1 MAMRVEAN
9 DERLSW
15 PGAVSVERGD
25 GWVQPWRIPHRQ
37 RALFPPDTLRER
49 TAMAAGVRLS
59 FRTTSGTVR
68 GELALAG
75 EASFVDLAV
84 DGELVASRPVA
95 GETSFGFDGLSSSDK
110 LIELWLPQTS
120 RFRLAALTLDDGA
133 TLTRALS
140 TAPRWTT
147 YGSSITQCGAA
158 QSPAYT
164 WPAIVARDHSLDL
177 TCLGFG
183 GQCHLD
189 PMIARVIRDTPADVV
204 TVCAGINIQGG
215 ATMGPRTFQPAI
227 IGTVRCVRERHP
239 DIPIGV
245 ISPIFSPPREEKPNA
260 VGFSL
265 QGMRVEVEAAVD
277 ALRSCG
283 DENVHYFSGLDVF
296 GEDLAHL
303 LPDDLHPDAAG
314 YKALGKNFGDVVMR
328 HLLSE

>member
-9 DERLSW
+9 DDRLSW
-15 PGAVSVERGD
+15 PGAVSLERGD
-25 GWVQPWRIPHRQ
+25 GWVQPWRIPHGQ
-37 RALFPPDTLRER
+37 RALFPPDMLRDR
-49 TAMAAGVRLS
+49 TAMAAGVRLT
-59 FRTTSGTVR
+59 FRTTSAAIHGD
-68 GELALAG
+68 LALAA
-75 EASFVDLAV
+75 ESSHVDLAV
-84 DGELVASRPVA
+84 DGDIVASHPVGGKTTFA
-95 GETSFGFDGLSSSDK
+95 FDGLPTADK
-110 LIELWLPQTS
+110 LVELWLPQTS
-120 RFRLAALTLDDGA
+120 RFRLAALTLDEGA
-133 TLTRALS
+133 SLARAS
-140 TAPRWTT
+140 SATPRWTT

-158 QSPAYT
+158 ESPAYT
-164 WPAIVARDHSLDL
+164 WPAIVARNHGLHL

-215 ATMGPRTFQPAI
+215 ATMNPRTFQPAI
-227 IGTVRCVRERHP
+227 IGTVRCVRERHA

-283 DENVHYFSGLDVF
+283 DGNVHYFSGLDVF

-303 LPDDLHPDAAG
+303 LPDDLHPDADG

-328 HLLSE
+328 HLLSA